1 LANPRIISG
10 SARGTRLIG
19 IPGRTTRPI
28 TDRTKEAL
36 FNIIGQ
42 DIFNS
47 SMLDLFGGTGSV
59 GIEALSRGANYVRFV
74 EINPKVFD
82 VIRKNLEKTHLS
94 NRADVICMD
103 AFKYLKEKMYKTFDY
118 IFIAPPQY
126 QNLWAETLNILDM
139 YPGHLD
145 KYGWLIVQID
155 PLEYTH
161 INPRHYNLFDQRKY
175 GSTLLL
181 FFDKK

>member
-1 LANPRIISG
+1 MTNPRIISG
-10 SARGTRLIG
+10 SARGTRLFG
-19 IPGRTTRPI
+19 IAGETTRPI

-42 DIFNS
+42 DILDS
-47 SMLDLFGGTGSV
+47 SILDLFAGTGSV
-59 GIEALSRGANYVRFV
+59 GIEALSRGANYARFI
-74 EINPKVFD
+74 EINPNV
-82 VIRKNLEKTHLS
+82 VNLIGKNLDKTHLS

-103 AFKYLKEKMYKTFDY
+103 AFKYLKEKITKIFDY

-126 QNLWAETLNILDM
+126 QRLWAETLNILDM
-139 YPGHLD
+139 YPNHLD

-155 PLEYTH
+155 PLEYTQ
-161 INPRHYNLFDQRKY
+161 INLLYYTLFDQRKY

-181 FFDKK
+181 FFNKR